1 MKRYTVTGVSV
12 RCASSARAPACPPRG
27 SSRDRRGDAVRA
39 REIQSE
45 TSHAGGEEEEED
57 IPAGVEEVDES
68 LALGEGSG
76 AVHAAVAEGLDER
89 GERGKPEWRG
99 RAR

>member
-1 MKRYTVTGVSV
+1 MRQQRSRACHVHRGVPV
-12 RCASSARAPACPPRG
+12 G
-27 SSRDRRGDAVRA
+27 IEEDDAVRA